1 MSRPIRTAILSA
13 IAFLLACTVS
23 SAQTPQ
29 TARGTVTDASG
40 EPVIGATIIIK
51 GTLKGTS
58 TDVNGSFTLSQVN
71 PGDILQ
77 VSSIGYLPAELA
89 WNGTPLTFVIKEDTL
104 ALEESVVVGYG
115 VQKKVNVTG
124 AVSMVDGDALSS
136 RPVQTISQAL
146 QGQVPGLNFG
156 VTTGGGELNQNMSVN
171 VRGTGTIGDGSTA
184 SPLILIDG
192 IEGDMNTINYNDV
205 ESISVLKDA
214 ASASIY
220 GARGAFGVILIT
232 TKSGKAGKTHVS
244 YSGSVSFNSAL
255 HLPKMMSSDKFVRY
269 WNRARALAGQQP
281 QFDAETVRRVDDF
294 IAGVSDVQTIRDAG
308 NNHWGTYATG
318 SANTD
323 WFQVFYGSNVPS
335 HSHNVSVSGGTD
347 RLNYR
352 VSGSFQNTNGLLK
365 FGKDKM
371 NRFNIDAKIS
381 AKLTDWAR
389 LNFSTKWTREDYT
402 RPTYL
407 TYQGRLFMHNI
418 ARRWPNVPVYDPN
431 GHLIGGM
438 ETETLRDGGEQFT
451 QKNYYTNQLALI
463 FEPIKNWHINIEG
476 NMRTYTNRDHQVFLP
491 VVSYD
496 CDNQPYYDSWD
507 NGVGSIAPGQ
517 SRVLE
522 SRYTQDYF
530 TTNIYTDYSFSLAEA
545 HNFYVLAGVNAE
557 LTSYDTMSGRGD
569 YLVDNSVPW
578 LDQTTT
584 NPVIHG
590 GREHNAIAGYFGRIN
605 YNYKERYLLEL
616 NGRYD
621 GSSRFIGDKRW
632 AFFPS
637 VSVGWNIAKEPFFEP
652 LSKQISTLKLRAS
665 WGSLGNT
672 NTNNWYPFYQTM
684 PVSSAAGNWIIDGKK
699 PNIASIP
706 GIVSALMTWESI
718 QTLDF
723 GIDITALK
731 GRLNFTFDWFRRVTN
746 NMIGPAPELPAALGA
761 AVPKVN
767 NADMVSRGWEME
779 LSWRDN
785 IGRDFS
791 YGARLVLSDARQ
803 FITRY
808 PNDIYSL
815 STYYNGMEMGEI
827 WGYQAIGLAKSQAE
841 MDSHLETNRPGWGAG
856 WGAGDLMYV
865 DVTGDGKVN
874 QGNNTLEDHGDK
886 KIIGNSTPRYNFGL
900 VLDVAWKGIDLRA
913 YFQGVGKRDYWVSGP
928 YFTGA
933 GASGMWQC
941 AAFDSHWDF
950 WRDEGDELGANLN
963 AYFPKPQFAN
973 GSKNFQVSSHYLQNA
988 AYIRLKNIQLGYTL
1002 PKKWT
1007 EKAGMSSVRI
1017 YASGENLLTF
1027 TKMFKE
1033 FDPETIGGDWGD
1045 GKVYPLMK
1053 TYSIGI
1059 NINF

>member
-214 ASASIY
+214 ASSSIY

-244 YSGSVSFNSAL
+244 YSGNVSFSSAL

-335 HSHNVSVSGGTD
+335 HNHNVSVSGGTD

-578 LDQTTT
+578 LSKTTT
-584 NPVIHG
+584 NPVISG

-684 PVSSAAGNWIIDGKK
+684 PVSSAAGNWIIDGNK

-761 AVPKVN
+761 DVPKVN
-767 NADMVSRGWEME
+767 NADMLSRGWEME

-841 MDSHLETNRPGWGAG
+841 MDSHLEANRPGWGSG

-913 YFQGVGKRDYWVSGP
+913 YLQGVGKRDYWVSGP

>member
-1 MSRPIRTAILSA
+1 M
-13 IAFLLACTVS
+13 
-23 SAQTPQ
+23 
-29 TARGTVTDASG
+29 
-40 EPVIGATIIIK
+40 
-51 GTLKGTS
+51 
-58 TDVNGSFTLSQVN
+58 
-71 PGDILQ
+71 
-77 VSSIGYLPAELA
+77 
-89 WNGTPLTFVIKEDTL
+89 
-104 ALEESVVVGYG
+104 
-115 VQKKVNVTG
+115 
-124 AVSMVDGDALSS
+124 
-136 RPVQTISQAL
+136 
-146 QGQVPGLNFG
+146 
-156 VTTGGGELNQNMSVN
+156 
-171 VRGTGTIGDGSTA
+171 
-184 SPLILIDG
+184 
-192 IEGDMNTINYNDV
+192 
-205 ESISVLKDA
+205 
-214 ASASIY
+214 
-220 GARGAFGVILIT
+220 
-232 TKSGKAGKTHVS
+232 
-244 YSGSVSFNSAL
+244 
-255 HLPKMMSSDKFVRY
+255 
-269 WNRARALAGQQP
+269 
-281 QFDAETVRRVDDF
+281 
-294 IAGVSDVQTIRDAG
+294 
-308 NNHWGTYATG
+308 
-318 SANTD
+318 
-323 WFQVFYGSNVPS
+323 
-335 HSHNVSVSGGTD
+335 
-347 RLNYR
+347 
-352 VSGSFQNTNGLLK
+352 
-365 FGKDKM
+365 
-371 NRFNIDAKIS
+371 
-381 AKLTDWAR
+381 
-389 LNFSTKWTREDYT
+389 
-402 RPTYL
+402 
-407 TYQGRLFMHNI
+407 
-418 ARRWPNVPVYDPN
+418 
-431 GHLIGGM
+431 
-438 ETETLRDGGEQFT
+438 
-451 QKNYYTNQLALI
+451 
-463 FEPIKNWHINIEG
+463 
-476 NMRTYTNRDHQVFLP
+476 
-491 VVSYD
+491 
-496 CDNQPYYDSWD
+496 
-507 NGVGSIAPGQ
+507 
-517 SRVLE
+517 
-522 SRYTQDYF
+522 
-530 TTNIYTDYSFSLAEA
+530 
-545 HNFYVLAGVNAE
+545 
-557 LTSYDTMSGRGD
+557 
-569 YLVDNSVPW
+569 
-578 LDQTTT
+578 
-584 NPVIHG
+584 
-590 GREHNAIAGYFGRIN
+590 
-605 YNYKERYLLEL
+605 
-616 NGRYD
+616 
-621 GSSRFIGDKRW
+621 
-632 AFFPS
+632 
-637 VSVGWNIAKEPFFEP
+637 GWNIAKEPFFEP

-684 PVSSAAGNWIIDGKK
+684 PVSSAAGNWIIDGNK

-767 NADMVSRGWEME
+767 NADMLSRGWEME

-841 MDSHLETNRPGWGAG
+841 MDSHLETNRPGWGSG

-865 DVTGDGKVN
+865 DVNGDGKVN

>member
-1 MSRPIRTAILSA
+1 MSRPIRSAILSA

-214 ASASIY
+214 ASSSIY

-244 YSGSVSFNSAL
+244 YSGNVNFNSAL

-335 HSHNVSVSGGTD
+335 HNHNVSVSGGTD

-371 NRFNIDAKIS
+371 NRFNIDAKIG

-476 NMRTYTNRDHQVFLP
+476 NMRTYTKQDHQVFLP

-684 PVSSAAGNWIIDGKK
+684 PVSSAAGNWIINGNK

-767 NADMVSRGWEME
+767 NADMLSRGWEME

-1017 YASGENLLTF
+1017 YASGENLLTL

-1033 FDPETIGGDWGD
+1033 FDPETIGGDRGD

>member
-214 ASASIY
+214 ASSSIY

-335 HSHNVSVSGGTD
+335 HNHNVSVSGGTD

-767 NADMVSRGWEME
+767 NADMLSRGWEME

-827 WGYQAIGLAKSQAE
+827 WGYQATGLANSQAE
-841 MDSHLETNRPGWGAG
+841 MDSHLETNRPGWGSG

>member
-214 ASASIY
+214 ASSSIY

-244 YSGSVSFNSAL
+244 YSGNVNFNSAL

-335 HSHNVSVSGGTD
+335 HNHNVSVSGGTD

-767 NADMVSRGWEME
+767 NADMLSRGWEME

-841 MDSHLETNRPGWGAG
+841 MDSHLETNRPGWGSG

>member
-232 TKSGKAGKTHVS
+232 TKSGKAGKIHVS
-244 YSGSVSFNSAL
+244 YSGNVSFNSAL

-578 LDQTTT
+578 LSQTTT
-584 NPVIHG
+584 NPVISG

-684 PVSSAAGNWIIDGKK
+684 PVSSAAGNWIIDGNK

-767 NADMVSRGWEME
+767 NADMLSRGWEME

-808 PNDIYSL
+808 PNYSL

-841 MDSHLETNRPGWGAG
+841 MDSHLETNRPGWGSG

-865 DVTGDGKVN
+865 DVNGDGKVN

-1007 EKAGMSSVRI
+1007 EKPACPRSVSTLPAKTFLPSPRCSRSSIPRPSV
-1017 YASGENLLTF
+1017 ATGETERF
-1027 TKMFKE
+1027 TR
-1033 FDPETIGGDWGD
+1033 
-1045 GKVYPLMK
+1045 
-1053 TYSIGI
+1053 S
-1059 NINF
+1059 

>member
-244 YSGSVSFNSAL
+244 YSGNVSFNSAL

-578 LDQTTT
+578 LKQTTT
-584 NPVIHG
+584 NPVISG

-684 PVSSAAGNWIIDGKK
+684 PVSSAAGNWIIDGNK

-767 NADMVSRGWEME
+767 NADMLSRGWEME

-841 MDSHLETNRPGWGAG
+841 MDSHLETNRPGWGSG

-865 DVTGDGKVN
+865 DVNGDGKVN

-913 YFQGVGKRDYWVSGP
+913 YLQGVGKRDYWVSGP

>member
-232 TKSGKAGKTHVS
+232 TKSGKAGKIHVS
-244 YSGSVSFNSAL
+244 YSGNVSFNSAL

-281 QFDAETVRRVDDF
+281 QFDTETVRRVDDF

-578 LDQTTT
+578 LSQTTT
-584 NPVIHG
+584 NPVISG

-684 PVSSAAGNWIIDGKK
+684 PVSSAAGNWIIDGNK

-767 NADMVSRGWEME
+767 NADMLSRGWEME

-841 MDSHLETNRPGWGAG
+841 MDSHLETNRPGWGSG

-865 DVTGDGKVN
+865 DVNGDGKVN

-913 YFQGVGKRDYWVSGP
+913 YLQGVGKRDYWVSGP